1 MKNKSYYKLSDDEKE
16 IIKKV
21 QGRTITEYDLQTI
34 VGANKQYDFIA
45 VQDMMY
51 MVEDLLNEIGRLEE
65 EKEEIIQDR
74 NDNYKRLSYEEM
86 GWQ

>member
-21 QGRTITEYDLQTI
+21 QGRTITEYDIQNDF
-34 VGANKQYDFIA
+34 VG

-51 MVEDLLNEIGRLEE
+51 MVEDLLNEISRLEE

>member
-16 IIKKV
+16 IIKNV
-21 QGRTITEYDLQTI
+21 QGRTITEYDIQ
-34 VGANKQYDFIA
+34 NDFIA

-51 MVEDLLNEIGRLEE
+51 MVEDLLNEISRLEE

>member
-1 MKNKSYYKLSDDEKE
+1 MKNKSYYKLSDEEKE
-16 IIKKV
+16 NIKKV
-21 QGRTITEYDLQTI
+21 QGRTITEYDIQNDF
-34 VGANKQYDFIA
+34 VG
-45 VQDMMY
+45 VQDIMY
-51 MVEDLLNEIGRLEE
+51 MVEDLLNEIDRIEE

>member
-1 MKNKSYYKLSDDEKE
+1 MKNKSYYKLSDDDKE

-21 QGRTITEYDLQTI
+21 QGRTITEYDLQ
-34 VGANKQYDFIA
+34 NDFIA

-51 MVEDLLNEIGRLEE
+51 MVEDLLNEISRLEE